1 MTELFE
7 MIFSVSMLVFVAG
20 SMVTLG
26 LGLTIPQIIEPFK
39 NIKMVALTLIAN
51 FIVVPLFAFAL
62 VWLVPVSEGVRTG
75 ILLLALGGGAPFIP
89 TIVETAKGYVAGAIG
104 LMLLLLVVTIFY
116 MPVVAPFIFSGASV
130 SSWDIARSLIF
141 TMLIPLT
148 VALFVKARY
157 PDVAAGI
164 RPVSEKI
171 TKLSVLFLVIT
182 VVVLYTDLIISNAS
196 VLLVILLFFLGSMA
210 IGYFTGGRNREVR
223 FLLVVG
229 TSLRN
234 PPVAMLV
241 ASHSF
246 PAQPMAAMVPLLI
259 VIVGLSILFPLAKV
273 IGNKLV

>member
-1 MTELFE
+1 M
-7 MIFSVSMLVFVAG
+7 
-20 SMVTLG
+20 
-26 LGLTIPQIIEPFK
+26 
-39 NIKMVALTLIAN
+39 
-51 FIVVPLFAFAL
+51 
-62 VWLVPVSEGVRTG
+62 WLVPVSEGVRTG

-104 LMLLLLVVTIFY
+104 LMLLLLIVTIFY
-116 MPVVAPFIFSGASV
+116 MPVVAPFLFSGTSV

-148 VALFVKARY
+148 VALFVNARY
-157 PDVAAGI
+157 PSVAAGI

-171 TKLSVLFLVIT
+171 TKLSVLFLVIA
-182 VVVLYTDLIISNAS
+182 VVVLYAELIISNAS
-196 VLLVILLFFLGSMA
+196 VLPVILLFFLGSMA

-246 PAQPMAAMVPLLI
+246 PTQPMAAMVPLLI

-273 IGNKLV
+273 IGNKLA